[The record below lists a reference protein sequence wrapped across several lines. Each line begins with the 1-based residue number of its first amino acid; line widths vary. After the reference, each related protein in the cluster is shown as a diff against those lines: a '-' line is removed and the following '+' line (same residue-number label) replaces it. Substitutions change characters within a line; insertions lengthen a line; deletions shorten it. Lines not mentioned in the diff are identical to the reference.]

1 MTKVKI
7 CGITNLDDALLAAQ
21 AGADALGFIF
31 YKKSPRYIAPRCA
44 KKIIDCLPPFVQAVG
59 VFVNH
64 SPDEINRI
72 CRTTG
77 ISIVQEH
84 SDAMP
89 IKDVRKISARVL
101 KVFRVGSDFDVKQVE
116 RFYKQ
121 AGVNGFLFDAFHDK
135 LLGGTGVQIDTQ
147 RAARI
152 AKDVS
157 RFGYAIIAGGLNT
170 ENVQSVVQAVQPY
183 GVDASSGVEKS
194 VGRKD
199 AKKVRLFIEKAK
211 SV

>member
-7 CGITNLDDALLAAQ
+7 CGITNLDDALLAAH

-31 YKKSPRYIAPRCA
+31 YKKSPRYIAPKSA
-44 KKIIDCLPPFVQAVG
+44 KKIIDVLPPFVQAVG

-64 SPDEINRI
+64 SPDEINHI

-84 SDAMP
+84 SDAMSV
-89 IKDVRKISARVL
+89 KDVRKISARVL
-101 KVFRVGSDFDVKQVE
+101 KVFRVGSDFDVKQAE
-116 RFYKQ
+116 QFYRQ
-121 AGVNGFLFDAFHDK
+121 TGVSRFLFDAFHDK

-152 AKDVS
+152 AKNVS
-157 RFGYAIIAGGLNT
+157 KFGYAVFAGGLNA
-170 ENVQSVVQAVQPY
+170 ENVQSMVQVVQPY
-183 GVDASSGVEKS
+183 GVDVSSGVEKR
-194 VGRKD
+194 VGKKD
-199 AKKVRLFIEKAK
+199 AKKVRLFIERAK